1 MKPFLPILTIT
12 GSDTTGGAGIQADI
26 QTIAA
31 MGGNAASVITAI
43 TSQNSQGIADIH
55 DLPVTVVKAQLDAI
69 YSDILPRAVKVG
81 MVRDAEA
88 IRLLRQEIVGCRHI
102 VSDPGLLTSR
112 GMRLMGEEAL
122 RAYVQHLLP
131 IVNVLVLKCSE
142 AELLLRDEGLG
153 IRESVGIRDEGLGMS
168 ESIETQQQMH
178 VAARRLIAQGP
189 DAVLLRGGRG
199 ADGMVTGM
207 LLLANDLEHPQ
218 FFSSPNTEGWQLHG
232 VGGTLSSAIAT
243 RLAMGDDIP
252 TALSNAHRFIRSRVV
267 YSVASTSH
275 SIRQVEIYNRLME
288 LVAQHHR
295 TSRDVAFYASRLN
308 VTSRYLA
315 EVTSRIVGKSPK
327 QLIAEYVMAEVER
340 CLTQTSLSVQEVA
353 QQFGF
358 TSQAAFAKF
367 FHAQKGCSPTDFRS

>member
-1 MKPFLPILTIT
+1 
-12 GSDTTGGAGIQADI
+12 
-26 QTIAA
+26 
-31 MGGNAASVITAI
+31 
-43 TSQNSQGIADIH
+43 
-55 DLPVTVVKAQLDAI
+55 
-69 YSDILPRAVKVG
+69 
-81 MVRDAEA
+81 
-88 IRLLRQEIVGCRHI
+88 
-102 VSDPGLLTSR
+102 
-112 GMRLMGEEAL
+112 
-122 RAYVQHLLP
+122 
-131 IVNVLVLKCSE
+131 
-142 AELLLRDEGLG
+142 
-153 IRESVGIRDEGLGMS
+153 MS

-207 LLLANDLEHPQ
+207 LLLASDLEHPQ

-340 CLTQTSLSVQEVA
+340 SLTQTSLSVQEVA

>member
-88 IRLLRQEIVGCRHI
+88 IRLLRREIVGCRHI

-153 IRESVGIRDEGLGMS
+153 MRESFLV
-168 ESIETQQQMH
+168 ETQQQMH
-178 VAARRLIAQGP
+178 EAARRLIAQGP

-353 QQFGF
+353 KQFGF